1 MNLSE
6 KQKTI
11 IRLINDDRFTEQV
24 CEKYWKENA
33 AKMGKGNSNYT
44 FHIAQIG
51 EVNAFMRAVTG
62 IETILDEREN
72 RGEHHDT

>member
-1 MNLSE
+1 MKLSE

-33 AKMGKGNSNYT
+33 AKTGKDFSFNLM
-44 FHIAQIG
+44 QIK

-62 IETILDEREN
+62 IATILDEREK

>member
-1 MNLSE
+1 MKLSE

-33 AKMGKGNSNYT
+33 AKTGKDFS
-44 FHIAQIG
+44 FHLMQIK
-51 EVNAFMRAVTG
+51 EVNAFMRAITG